1 MNELKYKSYEE
12 WLKQAMYDLLTAKA
26 MLKSKRYLYSVFMD
40 HLSIEKGLKSI
51 YAKVF
56 KKDPERTHNLN
67 YLIEKISD
75 KYELNIPIEI
85 DEFIKYINDKSI
97 PTRYPEDLKLILKGF
112 NKKNSEKIYEQTSEV
127 LKWIQKKL
135 I

>member
-1 MNELKYKSYEE
+1 MNGLKYKSHEE

-26 MLKSKRYLYSVFMD
+26 MLKSKRYLYSVFMA

-56 KKDPERTHNLN
+56 NKDPERTHNLN

-112 NKKNSEKIYEQTSEV
+112 NKKNSEKIYEQTSGV

>member
-1 MNELKYKSYEE
+1 MNELKYKSHEE
-12 WLKQAMYDLLTAKA
+12 WLKQARYDLLTAKA